1 MYEKAHYLIAGDSSI
16 VVEFGNEISEE
27 ISAKVRGMYLA
38 IEQKKFPFIKAMNPT
53 YRSLLVQYDPLQCSY
68 EEILETLQGLE
79 DNLKNMDLPSPNI
92 LEIPTLYGGE
102 LGPDLGSVCEHSGLT
117 EEEVIKIHSG
127 RDYLVY
133 MLGFTPGFSYL
144 GGMDEKIA
152 TPRLKTPRTKIP
164 GGSVGIAGS
173 QTGIYSIDSP
183 GGWQLIGKTPILL
196 YDPQRKPPIL
206 HHAGDYIRFVPI
218 DQKEYQSIEEAV
230 KNGTYE
236 YHYFPKEGGTVK

>member
-1 MYEKAHYLIAGDSSI
+1 MYDKAKYLTAGDSAI
-16 VVEFGNEISEE
+16 VVEFGNDISEQT
-27 ISAKVRGMYLA
+27 STAVRGMYFAVENAKLPG
-38 IEQKKFPFIKAMNPT
+38 ILAMNPT

-68 EEILETLQGLE
+68 SAMLGSLQKLEQ
-79 DNLKNMDLPSPNI
+79 NLKNMELPSPNI
-92 LEIPTLYGGE
+92 FEIPTLYGE
-102 LGPDLGSVCEHSGLT
+102 NVGPDLDFVCKHSGLSKK
-117 EEEVIKIHSG
+117 EVIRIHSG

-144 GGMDEKIA
+144 GGMDEAIA

-183 GGWQLIGKTPILL
+183 GGWQLIGKTPIRL
-196 YDPQRKPPIL
+196 YDPERTPPIL

-218 DQKEYQSIEEAV
+218 DRAEFDRIEKAV
-230 KNGTYE
+230 NDGTYS
-236 YHYFPKEGGTVK
+236 YRLYPKEGGAEK